1 MIFDLSGKVAIVTGS
16 TRGIGKAIAE
26 QMAEFGAKVVISSRK
41 SDACEEVAGALN
53 EKLKDKPGEA
63 TPIPCHVSH
72 KDQLKNLVDETHKRF
87 GKIDI
92 LVGNAGVNPFYG
104 SSADIPDSAFEKIMS
119 TNITSNHWLCQLV
132 IPDMLE
138 KNAGS
143 IIIVSSVAGFQG
155 SSVLGTYAI
164 SKAADLALIRNI
176 AVEYGPHNIRANA
189 IAPGLIKTDFAKALW
204 NNPET
209 LKLATE
215 GYPLRRIGEPI
226 ECAGAAVFLASDASS
241 FITGQSIV
249 IDGGGLIA

>member
-104 SSADIPDSAFEKIMS
+104 SSADIPDSAFEKILS
-119 TNITSNHWLCQLV
+119 HQHHFQPLAL
-132 IPDMLE
+132 P
-138 KNAGS
+138 AGHS
-143 IIIVSSVAGFQG
+143 RHAGEECRIDHHCLIGSGISRIVSFGYICDLESGRFG
-155 SSVLGTYAI
+155 LD
-164 SKAADLALIRNI
+164 SK
-176 AVEYGPHNIRANA
+176 H
-189 IAPGLIKTDFAKALW
+189 
-204 NNPET
+204 
-209 LKLATE
+209 
-215 GYPLRRIGEPI
+215 RRGIWSP
-226 ECAGAAVFLASDASS
+226 
-241 FITGQSIV
+241 
-249 IDGGGLIA
+249 